1 MFKFNVFYINHV
13 PNKAVRIKFL
23 FSFHTPYLYV
33 FLLHVSNIVPPT
45 YYGGKLLNN

>member
-1 MFKFNVFYINHV
+1 MCNINNVTNT
-13 PNKAVRIKFL
+13 AVSIKFL
-23 FSFHTPYLYV
+23 FSFHEPHLYV